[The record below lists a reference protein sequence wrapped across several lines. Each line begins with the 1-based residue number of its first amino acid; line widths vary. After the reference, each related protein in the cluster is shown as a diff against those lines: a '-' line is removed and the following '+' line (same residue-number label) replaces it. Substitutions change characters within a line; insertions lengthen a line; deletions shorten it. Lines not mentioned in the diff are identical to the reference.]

1 MNGFYWVDR
10 KKAFCYYEIVEISK
24 FTRGLFVPSPEGEVC
39 LLMQLYPNDS
49 MGIPDESR
57 DKKQNTNIEILKDA
71 DSRGKER
78 DWKGKKKRSLLMADH
93 HEIAELTKK
102 AERMYDCGNY
112 LVFKLKD
119 SRLKLYQAYFC
130 KARLCP
136 MCNWRRSLKIA
147 FQNKKI
153 IQTLNE
159 REKVKWVFLTL
170 TVRNVEGNEL
180 KNTMDQM
187 TKAWN
192 RFAGYAKFKKSVKG
206 YFRAMEVTRNWD
218 KESEWYGTYHPH
230 FHVLLA
236 VSTNYFTKNYIK
248 QSEWTSMWQRAMK
261 LDYTP
266 IVHVAKVKPKTES
279 SDFVEIED
287 EVKKTIAEQNAIFE
301 VSKYPVKDT
310 DVIRGNKVTLENV
323 QTVKDLDTALA
334 YKRLISY
341 GGLLKEIHKELN
353 LDDAE
358 DGDLIHIDE
367 DNDEV
372 ANGAVDVMAYWHVGL
387 NNYVIKTKE

>member
-1 MNGFYWVDR
+1 MTNQNPTWGFLYPHHKGRGVFFLSYLQKDDITN
-10 KKAFCYYEIVEISK
+10 KPVIS
-24 FTRGLFVPSPEGEVC
+24 RGEV
-39 LLMQLYPNDS
+39 
-49 MGIPDESR
+49 
-57 DKKQNTNIEILKDA
+57 TNVPIKILKDT

-93 HEIAELTKK
+93 HIEVEELAKR

-112 LVFKLKD
+112 LVFKMKD
-119 SRLKLYQAYFC
+119 GRLKLYQAYFC

-153 IQTLNE
+153 IQEVNE
-159 REKVKWVFLTL
+159 REKVKWIFLTL
-170 TVRNVEGNEL
+170 TVRNVEGEIL
-180 KNTMDQM
+180 KDTMNQM
-187 TKAWN
+187 TAAWN
-192 RFAGYAKFKKSVKG
+192 NFSRYAKFKKSVLG

-218 KESEWYGTYHPH
+218 KESNWYGTYHPH

-236 VSTNYFTKNYIK
+236 VPNSYFQAKYYLS
-248 QSEWTSMWQRAMK
+248 QAEWTDMWQRAMK
-261 LDYTP
+261 IDYTP
-266 IVHVAKVKPKTES
+266 IVHVAKVKPKAET
-279 SDFVEIED
+279 SDFVEIEQ
-287 EVKKTIAEQNAIFE
+287 EMKQMIAEQNAIFE

-310 DVIRGNKVTLENV
+310 DVIRGNEVTPENV
-323 QTVKDLDTALA
+323 QTVKDLDKALA

-353 LDDAE
+353 LGDAE
-358 DGDLIHIDE
+358 DGNLIHIGE
-367 DNDEV
+367 DSDEV

-387 NNYVIKTKE
+387 NNYVLK

>member
-1 MNGFYWVDR
+1 M
-10 KKAFCYYEIVEISK
+10 K
-24 FTRGLFVPSPEGEVC
+24 LFS
-39 LLMQLYPNDS
+39 PNDS
-49 MGIPDESR
+49 TNMTVKSRGQDNNTINR
-57 DKKQNTNIEILKDA
+57 DKDYSCSHEVLKDT

-93 HEIAELTKK
+93 HAEVEELVKK

-112 LVFKLKD
+112 LVFKMKD

-153 IQTLNE
+153 IQTVNE
-159 REKVKWVFLTL
+159 REKVQWVFLTL
-170 TVRNVEGNEL
+170 TVRNIEGDKL

-192 RFAGYAKFKKSVKG
+192 RFAGYAKFKRSVKG
-206 YFRAMEVTRNWD
+206 YFRALEVTRDID
-218 KESEWYGTYHPH
+218 KTITEKRYKKASKYYDSMGISVGDENFNYGTYHPH

-236 VSTNYFTKNYIK
+236 VPTNYFTKNYIK
-248 QSEWTSMWQRAMK
+248 QAEWTSMWQRAMK

-266 IVHVAKVKPKTES
+266 IVHVAKVKPKKES
-279 SDFVEIED
+279 SDFVEMEQEI
-287 EVKKTIAEQNAIFE
+287 KKTIAEQNAIFE

-310 DVIRGNKVTLENV
+310 DVIRGNKVTPENV
-323 QTVKDLDTALA
+323 QTVKDLDKALA

-353 LDDAE
+353 LSDAE
-358 DGDLIHIDE
+358 DGDLIHIDDE
-367 DNDEV
+367 SDEV

-387 NNYVIKTKE
+387 NNYVIQKG

>member
-1 MNGFYWVDR
+1 MD
-10 KKAFCYYEIVEISK
+10 
-24 FTRGLFVPSPEGEVC
+24 
-39 LLMQLYPNDS
+39 LYPDDS
-49 MGIPDESR
+49 
-57 DKKQNTNIEILKDA
+57 TNKPVLSSGREEREILSDKN
-71 DSRGKER
+71 SKGIER
-78 DWKGKKKRSLLMADH
+78 DWKGKKKRSLLMAEH
-93 HEIAELTKK
+93 HQAVEDLAKK

-112 LVFKLKD
+112 LVFKMKD
-119 SRLKLYQAYFC
+119 GRLKLYQAYFC

-153 IQTLNE
+153 VQAVNE
-159 REKVKWVFLTL
+159 QQKVKWVFLTL
-170 TVRNVEGNEL
+170 TVRNVEGDNL
-180 KNTMDQM
+180 KDAMDQM
-187 TKAWN
+187 TSAWN

-236 VSTNYFTKNYIK
+236 VPNDYFGRNYIK
-248 QSEWTSMWQRAMK
+248 QSEWTDMWQRAMK
-261 LDYTP
+261 IDYVP
-266 IVHVAKVKPKTES
+266 IVHVAKVKPKKDSTN
-279 SDFVEIED
+279 FVEVEQ
-287 EVKKTIAEQNAIFE
+287 EMKKVIAEQNAIFE

-310 DVIRGNKVTLENV
+310 DVIRGNKVTDENI
-323 QTVKDLDTALA
+323 QTVKDLDKALA

-341 GGLLKEIHKELN
+341 GGLLKEIHKELQ
-353 LDDAE
+353 LSDAE

-367 DNDEV
+367 DSDEV

-387 NNYVIKTKE
+387 NNYVIKKTSGQED

>member
-1 MNGFYWVDR
+1 MN
-10 KKAFCYYEIVEISK
+10 IS
-24 FTRGLFVPSPEGEVC
+24 
-39 LLMQLYPNDS
+39 YPNDS
-49 MGIPDESR
+49 TTRPVLSRGQVES
-57 DKKQNTNIEILKDA
+57 DSTNIIGDSCRLEILSDKNIK
-71 DSRGKER
+71 GKER

-93 HEIAELTKK
+93 HAEVEELLKK

-112 LVFKLKD
+112 LVFKMKD
-119 SRLKLYQAYFC
+119 GRLKLYQAYFC
-130 KARLCP
+130 KGRLCP

-153 IQTLNE
+153 IQEVNE
-159 REKVKWVFLTL
+159 REKVSWVFLTL
-170 TVRNVEGNEL
+170 TVRNVEGEKL
-180 KNTMDQM
+180 KDTMDQM

-218 KESEWYGTYHPH
+218 KGSEWYGTYHPH

-236 VSTNYFTKNYIK
+236 VPNSYFKKKDYYIK
-248 QSEWTSMWQRAMK
+248 QAEWTDMWQRAMK
-261 LDYTP
+261 IDYTP
-266 IVHVAKVKPKTES
+266 IVHIAKVKPKKDST
-279 SDFVEIED
+279 DFLEVENEMQ
-287 EVKKTIAEQNAIFE
+287 KSIAEQNAVFE
-301 VSKYPVKDT
+301 ISKYPVKDT

-323 QTVKDLDTALA
+323 QTVKDLDKALA

-353 LDDAE
+353 LEDAE
-358 DGDLIHIDE
+358 NGDLIHIDE
-367 DNDEV
+367 DSDEV

-387 NNYVIKTKE
+387 NNYVISRRNDNDYSRL